1 MSSPKSIAAT
11 GRPRSLADDLRTRS
25 DADLEALLSSRPDLL
40 HPVPADVAQL
50 AARAA
55 TSPSVNLVLD
65 SLDRL
70 QLDVCEAIA
79 GLADPSTPAQLHDGL
94 KDVPGYDK
102 KSVDLAIAEL
112 RTLGLIWGH
121 DLHLVRAARESF
133 GAYPCGLGP
142 AMSDGRRQVREYIE
156 DPKKLTSTINSAPE
170 KAHEIL
176 AQLTWVP
183 HGTMKNANRAVNK
196 EKIKSPL
203 EWLLA
208 NELIVATGESTVVMP
223 REISLA
229 LRGGRLLS
237 HLEVS
242 ATSPISGNVD
252 ALRVNQTA
260 AHNALDFV
268 QLVECLLEEWS
279 LNPPSQL
286 RAGGLGARD
295 FVAATE
301 IIKKSEHETSTVIE
315 VAYAAGLI
323 AADDTAG
330 WVPTT
335 QYDSWLNSDDATRWE
350 RLAVA
355 WHGMGRAPHI
365 VGGEST
371 DRINALSHSV
381 ERGFIQPLRSTV
393 LSILNDDIV
402 GSTATA
408 ADITAHLDWL
418 RPRRSSQ
425 VRGRAVAAI
434 LQEAELIG
442 VTGAGALSAFGRA
455 VLTGVD
461 AHSELA
467 EFLPAP
473 IDHIIVQADLTALAP
488 GRLPATQRRTLNVI
502 AEVESM
508 GVATTYRFTE
518 SSIRRALDHGQ
529 SAHDVISFLTDLSKT
544 PLPQPLTYLVDD
556 VARKYG
562 QLRVG
567 VASVYLRCDDEH
579 LMKAI
584 QADKRLLALRLREI
598 APGIVV
604 SGAPADI
611 VLDKLRGAGYS
622 PAAESAE
629 GTVMLQRSDV
639 MRTSSR
645 PATPPV
651 TVSHTSQRLVKA
663 AVKAL
668 RAGEQANIA
677 KASGEAP
684 KTSTTEALNLLT
696 DAMNTGRQVWIGYA
710 DRSGITT
717 ERIIEPLT
725 IMSGSM
731 TAFDLRSN
739 EVKNFTIARIT
750 GAQYAEELEETK

>member
-1 MSSPKSIAAT
+1 MSTSASTAASS
-11 GRPRSLADDLRTRS
+11 RPRSLADDLRART
-25 DADLEALLSSRPDLL
+25 DKELEIILSGRPDLL

-55 TSPSVNLVLD
+55 TAPSVNLVLD

-79 GLADPSTPAQLHDGL
+79 GLPDPCTESQLHKGL

-102 KSVDLAIAEL
+102 DCVNQAVKEL
-112 RTLGLIWGH
+112 RDLGLLWGH

-142 AMSDGRRQVREYIE
+142 SMLDARRQVKEYIE
-156 DPKKLTSTINSAPE
+156 NSKLLNETINLAPE
-170 KAHEIL
+170 KAQEVL

-208 NELIVATGESTVVMP
+208 HDLIVATGESTVVMP

-229 LRGGRLLS
+229 LRQGKLLS

-242 ATSPISGNVD
+242 ATSPISGHVD
-252 ALRVNQTA
+252 ELRVNQTG
-260 AHNALDFV
+260 AHNAFDFV
-268 QLVECLLEEWS
+268 QLVEMLLEEWS
-279 LNPPSQL
+279 QNPPSQL

-301 IIKKSEHETSTVIE
+301 VLKKSEHVTATIIE

-323 AADDTAG
+323 AADENAG

-335 QYDSWLNSDDATRWE
+335 QYDSWLNSDDAVRWE
-350 RLAVA
+350 RIANA
-355 WHGMGRAPHI
+355 WFAMVRAPHI

-371 DRINALSHSV
+371 DRINALSNSV
-381 ERGFIQPLRSTV
+381 ERGFIQPLRTTV
-393 LSILNDDIV
+393 LSILNTDTF
-402 GSTATA
+402 GSTANA
-408 ADITAHLDWL
+408 VDITAHLDWL

-434 LQEAELIG
+434 LDEAELVGI
-442 VTGAGALSAFGRA
+442 TGAGALTAFGRA
-455 VLTGVD
+455 VISGAD
-461 AHSELA
+461 SQKDLA
-467 EFLPAP
+467 QFLPAP
-473 IDHIIVQADLTALAP
+473 IDYIIVQADLTALSP
-488 GRLPATQRRTLNVI
+488 GRLPAAVRRTLNVI
-502 AEVESM
+502 ADVESM
-508 GVATTYRFTE
+508 GVATTYRFSE
-518 SSIRRALDHGQ
+518 NSIRRALDHGY
-529 SAHDVISFLTDLSKT
+529 SAHDVITFLRELSKT
-544 PLPQPLTYLVDD
+544 ELPQPLTYLVDD

-567 VASVYLRCDDEH
+567 VASVYLRCDDE
-579 LMKAI
+579 LLIKTI

-604 SGAPADI
+604 SAASADI
-611 VLDKLRGAGYS
+611 VLDKLRAAGYS
-622 PAAESAE
+622 PAAENAE
-629 GTVMLQRSDV
+629 GTVMLQRSDSL
-639 MRTSSR
+639 RTSSR
-645 PATPPV
+645 PMPPA
-651 TVSHTSQRLVKA
+651 VSTTHTSQRLVTA

-668 RAGEQANIA
+668 RAGEKANIT
-677 KASGEAP
+677 KESGDTP
-684 KTSTTEALNLLT
+684 KTSTTEALNLLNE
-696 DAMNTGRQVWIGYA
+696 AMLAGQQVWIGYA

-717 ERIIEPLT
+717 ERIVEP
-725 IMSGSM
+725 IAIAGGFM

-739 EVKNFTIARIT
+739 EVKTFTIARIT
-750 GAQYAEELEETK
+750 GAQFAEEVKEA

>member
-1 MSSPKSIAAT
+1 MSTAKSPAASS
-11 GRPRSLADDLRTRS
+11 RPRSLADDLRNRS
-25 DADLEALLSSRPDLL
+25 DAQLERMLNARPDLL

-55 TSPSVNLVLD
+55 TAPSVNLVLD

-70 QLDVCEAIA
+70 QLDICEAIA
-79 GLADPSTPAQLHDGL
+79 GLPDPSTPKELHAGL
-94 KDVPGYDK
+94 KDIPGYDK
-102 KSVDLAIAEL
+102 KSVDLAISEL
-112 RTLGLIWGH
+112 RDLGLLWGH

-142 AMSDGRRQVREYIE
+142 TMIDARRNIRGYIE
-156 DPKKLTSTINSAPE
+156 NPATLTTLIQGAPE
-170 KAHEIL
+170 KAQEIL
-176 AQLTWVP
+176 SQLTWVP
-183 HGTMKNANRAVNK
+183 HGTMKNANRPVNK
-196 EKIKSPL
+196 DKIKSPL
-203 EWLLA
+203 EWLLVH
-208 NELIVATGESTVVMP
+208 ELIVATGDSTVVMP

-229 LRGGRLLS
+229 LREGKLLS
-237 HLEVS
+237 HLDVS
-242 ATSPISGNVD
+242 AVSPISGHVD
-252 ALRVNQTA
+252 GIRVNQTG

-268 QLVECLLEEWS
+268 QLVETLLEEWS

-286 RAGGLGARD
+286 RGGGLGVRD

-301 IIKKSEHETSTVIE
+301 TIKKSEHITSIVIE
-315 VAYAAGLI
+315 TAYAAGLL
-323 AADDTAG
+323 AADDNAG

-335 QYDSWLNSDDATRWE
+335 QYDSWLNCDDAVRWE
-350 RLAVA
+350 KLAQA
-355 WHGMGRAPHI
+355 WFAMSRAPHI
-365 VGGEST
+365 VGGDST
-371 DRINALSHSV
+371 DRINALSNSV
-381 ERGFIQPLRSTV
+381 DRGFIQPLRSTV
-393 LSILNDDIV
+393 LTILNEDII
-402 GSTATA
+402 GSTASA

-425 VRGRAVAAI
+425 VRGRAVTAI
-434 LQEAELIG
+434 LQEAEVVGL
-442 VTGAGALSAFGRA
+442 TGAGALTTFGRSIVA
-455 VLTGVD
+455 GLE
-461 AHSELA
+461 AQQELA
-467 EFLPAP
+467 EYLPAP
-473 IDHIIVQADLTALAP
+473 VDYIIVQADLTALAP
-488 GRLPATQRRTLNVI
+488 GRLPAAQRRTLNVL
-502 AEVESM
+502 ADVESM

-518 SSIRRALDHGQ
+518 NSIRRALDHGQ
-529 SAHDVISFLTDLSKT
+529 SAHDVISFLTQLSKT

-567 VASVYLRCDDEH
+567 VASIYMRCDDEH

-584 QADKRLLALRLREI
+584 QADRRLVGLRLREI

-611 VLDKLRGAGYS
+611 VLDKLREAGYS

-629 GTVMLQRSDV
+629 GTVLLQRHDV
-639 MRTSSR
+639 LRTSSR
-645 PATPPV
+645 PAPPPV
-651 TVSHTSQRLVKA
+651 TVTHTSQRLVKA

-668 RAGEQANIA
+668 RAGEKANET
-677 KASGEAP
+677 KALGEAP
-684 KTSTTEALNLLT
+684 KTSTTDALNLLNV
-696 DAMNTGRQVWIGYA
+696 ALQAGRQVWIGYA

-725 IMSGSM
+725 IAGGFM

-750 GAQYAEELEETK
+750 GAQYAEELEESK